1 MANIDAPRGFLLARS
16 GGKEPRRRIRNVDAD
31 NTRPL
36 AIGDGYIIEAADG
49 NITRSDSGEAP
60 NGIVESFQVAAK
72 SGEGPESIDYLPAST
87 AGVVIGIED
96 SECEFEVQMAD
107 SVALTDFDAGQTV
120 ALKDTAPDATL
131 RQSRQEVDTLG
142 GGDLSLVGLV
152 DRPQNAAGETNAKVL
167 VRLLA
172 ANIV

>member
-1 MANIDAPRGFLLARS
+1 MANLDAPRGFLLART
-16 GGKEPRRRIRNVDAD
+16 GGKEVRYRTRNVDAD
-31 NTRPL
+31 NANAL
-36 AIGDGYIIEAADG
+36 AIGDGYKIEADG
-49 NITRSDSGEAP
+49 NITRCGDGEAP
-60 NGIVESFQVAAK
+60 NGIVAGFEIQAK
-72 SGEGPESIDYLPAST
+72 SGEGPESIDYLPANT

-120 ALKDTAPDATL
+120 ALADTAPDATL

-152 DRPQNAAGETNAKVL
+152 DRIGNAAGETNAKVL